1 MDSVTSVVG
10 PSGRWIR
17 AASFLP
23 FAALAAVYGP
33 AAGHGFIADDF
44 RWILES
50 RTSGLRD
57 AAALFSKSI
66 GFYRPVVSLTFAAD
80 AALFG
85 TQPLGYGLTN
95 LALAALSASL
105 LYLLLRALSLPTGAA
120 LFGSALWLFNPH
132 GMNTAILWT
141 SGRTALLLTA
151 FALGAALAMV
161 RGRPVWFLVCLA
173 GALLSKEEAVT
184 LPVILLVWRLA
195 LRGRRVAPVSSLFV
209 WIGGSLAVIAAYAI
223 LRSLSGAMTPSTAP
237 YYYAFTSD
245 PRLIARNVFEY
256 LDRAA
261 TLPAGVTALA
271 LLLMRPASR
280 TPLISTPILICGLA
294 WLAGGYAITVFLPIR
309 SSLYACY
316 PSIGACLIAADVC
329 ARRWTA
335 ADDRSRARAA
345 AAGIVVTIVLAA
357 VVYVRSRDFVA
368 NADFST
374 STLRDLVDLTKDVP
388 SESTVVIED
397 DRGRRPN
404 LESAFGASLG
414 DAYLLSAGRR
424 LQFWID
430 PPSHDASAAGLTPP
444 CEACVRL
451 RLAVAGG
458 HLIRH

>member
-1 MDSVTSVVG
+1 M
-10 PSGRWIR
+10 
-17 AASFLP
+17 
-23 FAALAAVYGP
+23 
-33 AAGHGFIADDF
+33 
-44 RWILES
+44 

-95 LALAALSASL
+95 LALAALSAAL

-237 YYYAFTSD
+237 YYYAFTAD

-271 LLLMRPASR
+271 LLLMSAGSRGSRAATPSPSSYRSGRACTHATRRLARASSPP
-280 TPLISTPILICGLA
+280 TC
-294 WLAGGYAITVFLPIR
+294 
-309 SSLYACY
+309 
-316 PSIGACLIAADVC
+316 
-329 ARRWTA
+329 
-335 ADDRSRARAA
+335 ARAA
-345 AAGIVVTIVLAA
+345 GRPPTIDPGRAPQPPASSL
-357 VVYVRSRDFVA
+357 RSCSRRS
-368 NADFST
+368 ST
-374 STLRDLVDLTKDVP
+374 SAAAISSPTLSSRRRRCGISLT
-388 SESTVVIED
+388 
-397 DRGRRPN
+397 
-404 LESAFGASLG
+404 
-414 DAYLLSAGRR
+414 
-424 LQFWID
+424 
-430 PPSHDASAAGLTPP
+430 
-444 CEACVRL
+444 
-451 RLAVAGG
+451 
-458 HLIRH
+458 